1 MKRQTR
7 FWIAAALLLAAAGAA
22 SAGGVTV
29 KYQDPDKFTDVPFW
43 EQDRDQ
49 VLKELTTHFDYLAKQ
64 LPANQQLSITVTDID
79 LAGRV
84 EPRRRSLHDLR
95 ILRGGADWP
104 MMELQYTLEQD
115 GKVIASGSDRL
126 SNMMYLERL
135 NRYTGSDSLRYEK
148 PMVDEWFK
156 KNFAAP
162 TQLSSK

>member
-1 MKRQTR
+1 MKRHTR
-7 FWIAAALLLAAAGAA
+7 FWLAAALLLAAAGAA
-22 SAGGVTV
+22 SAGGVSV
-29 KYQDPDKFTDVPFW
+29 KYQDPDKFSDVPFW

-49 VLKELTTHFDYLAKQ
+49 VLKELTTHFESLARQ

-104 MMELQYTLEQD
+104 TMELQYTLQQD
-115 GKVIASGSDRL
+115 GKVLASGSDRL
-126 SNMMYLERL
+126 SNMMYLDGL
-135 NRYTGSDSLRYEK
+135 NRYAGGDSLRYEK
-148 PMVDEWFK
+148 PMVDDWFK
-156 KNFAAP
+156 KTFGTA

>member
-49 VLKELTTHFDYLAKQ
+49 VLKELTTHFEALARQ

-95 ILRGGADWP
+95 ILRGGGLADDGT
-104 MMELQYTLEQD
+104 ELYAGTGWQGDCQRYRPPQQYDVPGAPEPLCRR
-115 GKVIASGSDRL
+115 G
-126 SNMMYLERL
+126 
-135 NRYTGSDSLRYEK
+135 
-148 PMVDEWFK
+148 
-156 KNFAAP
+156 FAA
-162 TQLSSK
+162 L